1 MDIDD
6 EELELCACGGVVFKP
21 LTAGGSAFIGLWESS
36 EIPPFPL
43 TAGAEGLAE
52 LCVAGLCAPVP
63 CSVDLG
69 DGVAVD
75 MAEMGEDAAELCA

>member
-6 EELELCACGGVVFKP
+6 EELELCAWGGVVFSP

-36 EIPPFPL
+36 EIPPFPF
-43 TAGAEGLAE
+43 TTAAGAEEALLAE
-52 LCVAGLCAPVP
+52 LSI

-69 DGVAVD
+69 EGVAVD
-75 MAEMGEDAAELCA
+75 MAEIGEEAAEL